1 MTNTQYLNEFVGIL
15 NAQPEPVRLLLKKY
29 NYEIV
34 GNPTLD
40 DVKKVWEKYPKVLE
54 EIFMLAAPLE
64 EVNKTVSYASG
75 WLTAAAAASAGL
87 SAVFSSI
94 SGSSKSEEEKKAEE
108 REAEEQEKKDEEAAA
123 REKRNTYLLIG
134 VVVVVI
140 GIVLA
145 VVLSKKH

>member
-34 GNPTLD
+34 GNPTLE

-54 EIFMLAAPLE
+54 EIFMLAAPIT
-64 EVNKTVSYASG
+64 EVNEKVSYADG
-75 WLTAAAAASAGL
+75 WLTYAAAGAAAL
-87 SAVFSSI
+87 SAIFSSL
-94 SGSSKSEEEKKAEE
+94 GGKSDEDEEDKETEEEEQ
-108 REAEEQEKKDEEAAA
+108 EAEEKEAAA
-123 REKRNTYLLIG
+123 REKRNTYILIG

-145 VVLSKKH
+145 VVLSKKK

>member
-34 GNPTLD
+34 GNPTLE
-40 DVKKVWEKYPKVLE
+40 DVKKVWEKSPKVLE
-54 EIFMLAAPLE
+54 EVFMLAAPIT
-64 EVNKTVSYASG
+64 EVNEKVSYADG
-75 WLTAAAAASAGL
+75 WVTYAAAGAAAL
-87 SAVFSSI
+87 SAIFSSI
-94 SGSSKSEEEKKAEE
+94 GGKSDEDEDEEAEKEE
-108 REAEEQEKKDEEAAA
+108 QEAEEKEAAA
-123 REKRNTYLLIG
+123 REKRNTYILIG

-145 VVLSKKH
+145 VVLSKKK

>member
-54 EIFMLAAPLE
+54 EIFMLAAPIT
-64 EVNKTVSYASG
+64 EVNEKVSYADG
-75 WLTAAAAASAGL
+75 WVTYAAAGAAAL
-87 SAVFSSI
+87 SAIFSSL
-94 SGSSKSEEEKKAEE
+94 GGKSDEDEDEETEKEE
-108 REAEEQEKKDEEAAA
+108 QEAEEKEAAA
-123 REKRNTYLLIG
+123 REKRNTYILIG

-145 VVLSKKH
+145 VVLSKKK